1 MVRAFAMS
9 LTVIAG
15 ACSASIDDDARVSAL
30 APVTAVGSAAAPTAP
45 SPETE
50 VDYSPMVSSQ
60 SPSANL
66 AEQPVANGAPFG
78 EPSSFLVDPESVRID
93 LAVVADDLYISLGTP
108 QDSYLTKATLA
119 NGVIQYGESV
129 LWPTAG
135 TDPVFGLSNSEL
147 GLVALPG
154 RTPLTGAVPF
164 ADGWAWVSGAN
175 LAIGV
180 PTSFIETPLN
190 LLADTL
196 LATDGEIVVALIDP
210 VSRLNHGIVGDR
222 VEGAGF
228 AVVNSDGTI
237 RSRIT
242 LDDPDVVEGR
252 SAMLADVT
260 GDGQTEIVVTLANAD
275 VGAWIAV
282 FDLDGTLIGESAA
295 IDLGNRWRHQLAV
308 VPDPDGPLLLN
319 VITPHIGG
327 TLQAL
332 RLVEGRLES
341 VATRGQ
347 YSPHAI
353 NSRILDGAYVGDLDG
368 DGDWEVLLPNQ
379 ARTQLVALSL
389 SDGEFIEEFVLESN
403 EGTRSLSNIA
413 VIDWLGR
420 TVVATVDTD
429 GVATLWM
436 TDG

>member
-1 MVRAFAMS
+1 MS
-9 LTVIAG
+9 LAVIAG
-15 ACSASIDDDARVSAL
+15 ACSASNDDAAL
-30 APVTAVGSAAAPTAP
+30 GSDPASVTAVASPAPTPTAP

-50 VDYSPMVSSQ
+50 VDYSPMASSR

-66 AEQPVANGAPFG
+66 AEQPVANGGPFG
-78 EPSSFLVDPESVRID
+78 EPSSFPVDPESERID
-93 LAVVADDLYISLGTP
+93 LAVVGDDLYISVGTP
-108 QDSYLTKATLA
+108 QGSYLTRATLA
-119 NGVIQYGESV
+119 DGVISYGESV
-129 LWPTAG
+129 PWPTEEA
-135 TDPVFGLSNSEL
+135 DPVFGLTNSEL

-154 RTPLTGAVPF
+154 RAPLTGAVPF
-164 ADGWAWVSGAN
+164 AEGWAWVSGAN

-196 LATDGEIVVALIDP
+196 LVTDGEIVVALIDP
-210 VSRLNHGIVGDR
+210 VSRLNHGIVGDNI
-222 VEGAGF
+222 EGAGF

-237 RSRIT
+237 RSQTI
-242 LDDPDVVEGR
+242 LEAPNVVEGR

-260 GDGQTEIVVTLANAD
+260 GDGQTDIVVTLANSAI
-275 VGAWIAV
+275 GAWIAV
-282 FDLDGTLIGESAA
+282 FDLDGTLIGESTA
-295 IDLGNRWRHQLAV
+295 IGLGSRWRHQLAV
-308 VPDPDGPLLLN
+308 VEDPDGPLVLN

-341 VATRGQ
+341 VATREQ

-379 ARTQLVALSL
+379 ARTQLAALSL
-389 SDGEFIEEFVLESN
+389 SDGEFIEEFVLESS
-403 EGTRSLSNIA
+403 EGTRSRSNIA
-413 VIDWLGR
+413 VIDWSGR
-420 TVVATVDTD
+420 TVVATVDID
-429 GVATLWM
+429 GIATLWM